1 MVNKTIL
8 VTTVQDA
15 SGNES
20 NIFGRYDPVALI
32 RRGYT
37 IKSSCMVKC
46 GMNEETFYNNA
57 TTKENLT

>member
-8 VTTVQDA
+8 VTTVKDA
-15 SGNES
+15 SGNVS
-20 NIFGRYDPVALI
+20 KIFGRYDAVALI

-37 IKSSCMVKC
+37 IIDSCMVKC

-57 TTKENLT
+57 ETKENLT

>member
-8 VTTVQDA
+8 VTTVIDK
-15 SGNES
+15 SFNES
-20 NIFGRYDPVALI
+20 KIYGRYDAVALI

-37 IKSSCMVKC
+37 IISSCMVKC
-46 GMNEETFYNNA
+46 SMDEETFYNNA